1 VHHPALAGDELTGER
16 WNWDQLSD
24 REKQVA
30 LLAVEGKL
38 NRFGIGRELGIS
50 FGTIRFHLINIYRV
64 LGIRYGRVQLAFEVG
79 RHWKE
84 IKGREEDK

>member
-1 VHHPALAGDELTGER
+1 MTGER
-16 WNWDQLSD
+16 WNWDKLSR

-38 NRFGIGRELGIS
+38 NRFGMGRELGIS
-50 FGTIRFHLINIYRV
+50 HGTIRFHLTNIYRV
-64 LGIRYGRVQLAFEVG
+64 LGIRHGRVQLAFELG

-84 IKGREEDK
+84 IQWREEDK